1 MTLGG
6 DRFRVKHGMTFD
18 GECHADPDKVGI
30 QHLIHKW
37 IAGQARNDGERQPHP
52 LPLSLTRR
60 GGNPVWV
67 TLFLLTKIF
76 IILDIKEIL

>member
-1 MTLGG
+1 
-6 DRFRVKHGMTFD
+6 MTFD